1 MRRVAPTLLVLL
13 ALGAAP
19 ARADDAELVTVTTDS
34 AVATWVTSAPTD
46 TTVCWGPAP
55 LATPLALECRTEEH
69 ATLYH
74 YAVMD
79 GLKPGTDY
87 AYELRNGSAPE
98 PPTMPSPGRF
108 TTLTPPPGRHLFDFA
123 LLNDTHVG
131 EGCAGT
137 AFNEPLMGSSVPP
150 CFSAPDYAA
159 RMDEA
164 MVGEVAAKGIPLTIV
179 NGDVK
184 AEARPEEVTRAKE

>member
-34 AVATWVTSAPTD
+34 AVATWGTSAPTD
-46 TTVCWGPAP
+46 TTVCWG
-55 LATPLALECRTEEH
+55 ATPLALQCRTEEH

-108 TTLTPPPGRHLFDFA
+108 TTLTPPPGRHLFA
-123 LLNDTHVG
+123 SPLLTDPHVG
-131 EGCAGT
+131 EVGAGT
-137 AFNEPLMGSSVPP
+137 ALNEPLMGSSVPP
-150 CFSAPDYAA
+150 CFSAPDYA
-159 RMDEA
+159 
-164 MVGEVAAKGIPLTIV
+164 
-179 NGDVK
+179 
-184 AEARPEEVTRAKE
+184 